1 MKQLS
6 LLGVMLTLSAAF
18 LWGTA
23 GTAQSFVNGATSPYW
38 IGAFRLVIACLF
50 FHSLFFYR
58 RHQETKGITKQAHS
72 VNLIPSDRTLYWSC
86 IAITGFCMGMYNL
99 TFFAGIKATG
109 IAIGTATTI
118 GSAPIWA
125 GILQAI
131 TTRKAPAKLWWL
143 GTLCAT
149 IGGVWMVLLQNGS
162 WHVDVSGLLIC
173 LTAGFCYALYT
184 LVSKR
189 LVKIAPPLMITKH
202 TFSLAIFIATPIA
215 WIMAGA
221 PTFSSTSIIVI
232 LYLGIFTTGIAY
244 LLYANALKHI
254 SAPTGVALSLIEPIV
269 AFVLAIIVAHEVVN
283 PLVIVG
289 LLLIL
294 AGLGIV
300 LRSEGQ
306 QKKDAK

>member
-1 MKQLS
+1 MKKLS
-6 LLGVMLTLSAAF
+6 LLGVILTLSAAF

-38 IGAFRLVIACLF
+38 IGAFRLIIACLF
-50 FHSLFFYR
+50 FHLLFFYR
-58 RHQETKGITKQAHS
+58 RQKET
-72 VNLIPSDRTLYWSC
+72 NLPTEPLSHIDVSASSRTLYWSC
-86 IAITGFCMGMYNL
+86 IAITGFCMGIYNL

-149 IGGVWMVLLQNGS
+149 IGGVWMVLLQS
-162 WHVDVSGLLIC
+162 STWHIDISGLFIC
-173 LTAGFCYALYT
+173 LMAGFCYALYT

-189 LVKIAPPLMITKH
+189 LSAIAPPLMITKH
-202 TFSLAIFIATPIA
+202 TFSLAIFIAVPVA
-215 WIMAGA
+215 GLMAGM
-221 PTFSSTSIIVI
+221 PTFSLTSVIVI
-232 LYLGIFTTGIAY
+232 LYLGIFTTGVAY
-244 LLYANALKHI
+244 LLYAHALKHI

-269 AFVLAIIVAHEVVN
+269 AFMLAIVVAHEAVN
-283 PLVIVG
+283 EWAIVG
-289 LLLIL
+289 LFLIL
-294 AGLGIV
+294 VGLWLV
-300 LRSEGQ
+300 LRSERL
-306 QKKDAK
+306 QKATA